1 MSFNQP
7 QKTSINPR
15 SRWEEFTQ
23 IPDLTL
29 FDIYREPRTETADL
43 SERVQLPLNVLS
55 SEFHCAICLGYIKN
69 ARLVKECLH
78 RFCDECIDRCIRIGK
93 KECPTCRVHIPSK
106 RSVRPDPAFDQLLQ
120 SIYGDVEKVEQYEE
134 EKTLRLNK
142 EKNMNNFTD
151 QSRKLGI
158 RLQSK
163 QRKKHVHVPL
173 SETQSLPS
181 SPSRVLG
188 LEESS
193 LIEFVLRR
201 YPQESKVDRLIKE
214 HLCTSRDITV
224 DTLKIFLAKK
234 LSFSPPSHL
243 QILTVVD
250 DNYIVLPGDITLAL
264 IRRDICDDPTK
275 EVVLHYRIL
284 PLKR

>member
-250 DNYIVLPGDITLAL
+250 DNYIVLPSDITLAL